1 MSKDVGQQAAEAK
14 TLRRVFPYLRLFR
27 GKTFVIKAGGA
38 ALVDDAVGRA
48 FLEQVATIEQL
59 GVRVVVVH
67 GGGPQAT
74 ELAKELSIPVR
85 MVDGRRVT
93 DERMLAAAVMTLNGT
108 LNTRLTAAGRAVGA
122 STVGLSGVDA
132 GLVRVRR
139 RPPVTTADGSK
150 VDYGHVGD
158 VVSVETAIL
167 EHLLDGGFIPVVS
180 PISADDRGAL
190 LNVNADSVAAALAV
204 ALKAEKLILVTEA
217 AGLLERVEDPRS
229 LISYIDLPG
238 LARMREAGQ
247 LAGGMLPK
255 VAAIERAL
263 EAGVARAHIVSSR
276 GADSLL
282 VEVFTN
288 EGSGTMIVPD
298 LEALAAVER

>member
-27 GKTFVIKAGGA
+27 GKTFVVKAGGA
-38 ALVDDAVGRA
+38 ALVDDAACRA

-74 ELAKELSIPVR
+74 DLAGELGIPVR

-108 LNTRLTAAGRAVGA
+108 INTRLTAAGRAVGA
-122 STVGLSGVDA
+122 RTVGLSGVDA

-139 RPPVTTADGSK
+139 RPPVVTADGSE
-150 VDYGHVGD
+150 VDYGQVGD
-158 VVSVETAIL
+158 IAGVDPSVL
-167 EHLLDGGFIPVVS
+167 LHLLDGGFIPIVS
-180 PISADDRGAL
+180 PISADDRGTL

-204 ALKAEKLILVTEA
+204 ALKAEKLVLVTEA
-217 AGLLERVEDPRS
+217 AGVLERVEDPRS

-247 LAGGMLPK
+247 IAGGMLPK
-255 VAAIERAL
+255 VAAIESAL
-263 EAGVARAHIVSSR
+263 ASGVPRAHIVSSR
-276 GADSLL
+276 VADSLL

-288 EGSGTMIVPD
+288 EGSGTLIVPD
-298 LEALAAVER
+298 LTALAPTEQ